1 MFSETLLVVVAA
13 GISAAAGGLLPAI
26 KALLGEFAKSE
37 SGRAFFVTS
46 QGKTI
51 AKFFGLS
58 NEVQSPEGL
67 FVELREASLKM
78 DNLVQKIQVFSIERE
93 KAIVKL
99 ESQLGIMSQQEQ
111 ELSKRISSLKDVPL
125 PAAEYFATL
134 VSKGEGKS
142 AKRDYVLF
150 LLGVLVSSVI
160 AILLKKFGLV

>member
-1 MFSETLLVVVAA
+1 
-13 GISAAAGGLLPAI
+13 
-26 KALLGEFAKSE
+26 
-37 SGRAFFVTS
+37 
-46 QGKTI
+46 
-51 AKFFGLS
+51 
-58 NEVQSPEGL
+58 
-67 FVELREASLKM
+67 M